1 MLHLLQMAL
10 ILSFAF
16 CILFPLSVTNL
27 RSALVKTCIYGSWDY
42 PQLLASTYP
51 DGVLELF
58 LQWTTED
65 LQAIMP
71 LKLVCVF
78 PVEQ

>member
-1 MLHLLQMAL
+1 MAL

-16 CILFPLSVTNL
+16 CILLPLSVTNL
-27 RSALVKTCIYGSWDY
+27 CWALVKTYIYGAWDY

-51 DGVLELF
+51 DGVLELL

-65 LQAIMP
+65 LQAIKP
-71 LKLVCVF
+71 LNLFV
-78 PVEQ
+78 